1 MKIFKKNKNFFKNDK
16 DSNINDLET
25 MLSQKIGLNVLI
37 QNKKN
42 NKGKIIFE
50 YLDLDQLNKLIDVIK
65 NNY

>member
-1 MKIFKKNKNFFKNDK
+1 MKIFKKNKPFFKNDK

>member
-1 MKIFKKNKNFFKNDK
+1 
-16 DSNINDLET
+16 